1 MQTPQKKVR
10 FVFALFAMRNCGCV
24 KAAKTVR
31 ISLTSRIPIVSMGK
45 TRITNRNGISAC
57 RSTSPGRHVKC
68 VLSMMKL
75 AKFTLQM
82 SFSKRQI
89 QCLNSNIALFL
100 RMSSRAEL
108 FSISRMGV
116 GSCGSST
123 RVPNLKI
130 APLDGSVMTRIS
142 AGSESRSISGCAG
155 PGSFSLMARILNKR
169 TTSIVS
175 AYTQEPREMCFIVLL
190 GSTTSITGLVL
201 HLNLSKWGR
210 TSMSSSFS
218 VMTRIG
224 LPKTRK

>member
-100 RMSSRAEL
+100 RMSSKAEL
-108 FSISRMGV
+108 FSISRMGE

-130 APLDGSVMTRIS
+130 APLGGSVMTRIS
-142 AGSESRSISGCAG
+142 AVSESRSISGCAD
-155 PGSFSLMARILNKR
+155 PGNSWRMGRTLSRH
-169 TTSIVS
+169 TTSTAFAYAGHLRISPDGEIDLSQKARMDYGWSIPPRIVIPEFTNREFLRWLWEN
-175 AYTQEPREMCFIVLL
+175 YTGF
-190 GSTTSITGLVL
+190 
-201 HLNLSKWGR
+201 
-210 TSMSSSFS
+210 
-218 VMTRIG
+218 
-224 LPKTRK
+224 